1 MRSKDEET
9 SRKIIEI
16 IDDYHDNGYESPTI
30 QQIADMLKLNKSTVS
45 RYITYLV
52 GRGVLEKNSR
62 FGDLKTPKMQ
72 RAQGGN
78 KSYPVVGTIACGT
91 PMLAEENIQSY
102 VTFSKDFLGA
112 GDFFLLKASGNSMIN
127 AGIDDGDLVVVK
139 QQETAEQ
146 GQIIVALMGNEA
158 TLKRYYLDSKKKKI
172 RLHPEND
179 SMKDI
184 LCDSISIQGIAVK
197 VIKDLQ

>member
-16 IDDYHDNGYESPTI
+16 IDDYYDNGRPSPTI
-30 QQIADMLKLNKSTVS
+30 QQIADKLKLNKSTVS

-52 GRGVLEKNSR
+52 GKGELEKNSR
-62 FGDLKTPKMQ
+62 FGDLHTKKMM
-72 RAQGGN
+72 RSSN
-78 KSYPVVGTIACGT
+78 VSLSCPVVGSIACGT

-102 VTFSKDFLGA
+102 VTLSKDFLGA
-112 GDFFLLKASGNSMIN
+112 GNFFLLRANGDSMIN
-127 AGIDDGDLVVVK
+127 AGIDDGDLVIVR
-139 QQETAEQ
+139 QQENAEQ
-146 GQIIVALMGNEA
+146 GQIIVALTGNEA
-158 TLKRYYLDSKKKKI
+158 TLKRYYLDPKKKKI

-179 SMKDI
+179 TMKDI
-184 LCDSISIQGIAVK
+184 LCDSISIQGVAVK